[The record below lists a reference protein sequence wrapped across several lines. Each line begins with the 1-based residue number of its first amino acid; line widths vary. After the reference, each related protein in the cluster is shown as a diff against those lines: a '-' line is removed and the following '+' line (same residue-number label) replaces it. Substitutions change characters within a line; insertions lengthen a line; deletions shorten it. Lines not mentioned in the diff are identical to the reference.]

1 MSELILGLH
10 AGANSAAAVG
20 EQGRLLYCI
29 QEERLTGIKGYMG
42 FPQRAITAC
51 LEHLD
56 AKPSDLA
63 AVAYGSRFGSVEHC
77 PPEEFLRRLTQFHRR
92 PGAAQAEAGLV
103 AGRPDGMQDRV
114 RALLAEL
121 DITAPVVFH
130 DHHTTHAATAYYGLR
145 TDPDRPYLV
154 LTCDGFG
161 DGACATVSIWRAG
174 VHQEI
179 ARTDM
184 RNSLGLLYFWATHEY
199 GFTPHS
205 DEYKLMGMAPYAD
218 PRRAGEVADIFH
230 QWLGLDARGLRFARA
245 GSTSIERR
253 WPRIAHQLRGRRFDD
268 VFGGLQT
275 FTEDLLTDWVAAAVA
290 ATGIRHVL
298 AAGGVFMN
306 VKANQRIAALPEVES
321 FAAFPSC
328 GDESLPIGAFY
339 LAAADRDGHHAVEPL
354 ADCYLGDD
362 ITDDQASAALAG
374 SGYRIEL
381 PADIDAAVA
390 DLLANAQVVARAAG
404 RMEFGARALGNRS
417 ILADPEDADLPRV
430 LNRLVK
436 RRDFWMPFAPA
447 ILASAQGGW
456 IHNPKRLASPYM
468 MMTFDARP
476 DAARDMIAALHPADL
491 TCRAQIVPDDADSGL
506 GRILTAYQRR
516 TGHAVLLNT
525 SLNLHGQPIAHTAAD
540 ALTVFANSDMQH
552 LQLGPYLV
560 HKTSDDTH
568 AEPC

>member
-1 MSELILGLH
+1 
-10 AGANSAAAVG
+10 V
-20 EQGRLLYCI
+20 
-29 QEERLTGIKGYMG
+29 
-42 FPQRAITAC
+42 
-51 LEHLD
+51 
-56 AKPSDLA
+56 
-63 AVAYGSRFGSVEHC
+63 
-77 PPEEFLRRLTQFHRR
+77 
-92 PGAAQAEAGLV
+92 AEAGLV

-114 RALLAEL
+114 RALLAEM
-121 DITAPVVFH
+121 DTTASVAFN

-145 TDPDRPYLV
+145 ADSDRPYLV

-161 DGACATVSIWRAG
+161 DGTCATVSVWQAG
-174 VHQEI
+174 VHHEM

-218 PRRAGEVADIFH
+218 PRRAGEVADVFH
-230 QWLGLDARGLRFARA
+230 HWLRLDTRGLRFARA
-245 GSTSIERR
+245 STTSIERV
-253 WPRIAHQLRGRRFDD
+253 WPRIANQLRGRRFDD

-275 FTEDLLTDWVAAAVA
+275 FTEDLLTAWAAAAIA

-306 VKANQRIAALPEVES
+306 VKANQRLAALPEVES

-339 LAAADRDGHHAVEPL
+339 LAAADRHGPDAVEPL
-354 ADCYLGDD
+354 TDCYLGDD
-362 ITDDQASAALAG
+362 ITDEQAHAALAG
-374 SGYRIEL
+374 SGYHIER
-381 PADIDAAVA
+381 PTDIDTAVA

-417 ILADPEDADLPRV
+417 ILADPHDADLPRI
-430 LNRLVK
+430 LNQLVQ

-447 ILASAQGGW
+447 ILASAQADW
-456 IHNPKRLASPYM
+456 IHNPKRLTSPYM
-468 MMTFDARP
+468 MMTFDTRP
-476 DAARDMIAALHPADL
+476 DAARNMIAALHPADL
-491 TCRAQIVPDDADSGL
+491 TCRAQIVPDDADSGIA
-506 GRILTAYQRR
+506 GILTAYRQR

-525 SLNLHGQPIAHTAAD
+525 SLNLHGQPIARTATD
-540 ALTVFANSDMQH
+540 ALTVFARSGLQH

-560 HKTSDDTH
+560 HKTNDSS
-568 AEPC
+568 P